1 MKEVPCPSEPLYK
14 TVGLQ
19 HESRSPDDEGQVR
32 DEGAAAMA
40 ARARPRQAP
49 AAQSGKAGD
58 DVSRKLMVEN
68 IRDATGASEEEV
80 LHMLIECNNDMNETT
95 SRLIDS
101 APTARARLPCSSAI
115 ARHGLTVGW
124 RADPYCLFMSKKD
137 KKKKV
142 GFC

>member
-1 MKEVPCPSEPLYK
+1 
-14 TVGLQ
+14 
-19 HESRSPDDEGQVR
+19 
-32 DEGAAAMA
+32 MA

-101 APTARARLPCSSAI
+101 TSPPPARLPCVRAGRRLSGGCRAQTRTARSRARRTGRKRWARQPQEVGCSASLQELQP
-115 ARHGLTVGW
+115 H
-124 RADPYCLFMSKKD
+124 
-137 KKKKV
+137 
-142 GFC
+142 

>member
-1 MKEVPCPSEPLYK
+1 
-14 TVGLQ
+14 
-19 HESRSPDDEGQVR
+19 
-32 DEGAAAMA
+32 MA

-49 AAQSGKAGD
+49 AAKSGKAGD

-101 APTARARLPCSSAI
+101 TSRPPPACPVPALGGASAGAAARRPVLPGPEQEGQEEKGGPGSP
-115 ARHGLTVGW
+115 R
-124 RADPYCLFMSKKD
+124 R
-137 KKKKV
+137 
-142 GFC
+142 